1 MAQALIDAL
10 VAHLQAKGFEARPTT
25 YAGSQ
30 LLEAKKGGHTF
41 HWDVLLLSA
50 LPAEKA
56 LAVVDSLVEGR

>member
-1 MAQALIDAL
+1 MAQALIDTL
-10 VAHLQAKGFEARPTT
+10 VTHLQAKGFEARPTT
-25 YAGSQ
+25 YAGSE

-41 HWDVLLLSA
+41 HWDALLLSA